1 MQSLMGNPYEDEML
15 RRLRAPNIGIMPYQS
30 QIKPGQAYGQFHGG
44 NSNNGITPLPSPPR
58 MGGPAPLPPGMQTPP
73 GGPNTRF
80 DPSPNPP
87 GYITPLPS
95 PPNAG
100 TGGPLPPGGIINPPN
115 QGGGY
120 SGAQWEGLDM
130 SGFNPTG
137 PQTTDMSPY
146 TINGETYYGSSSWAS
161 KLQEYLNSTGQ
172 GDAFSRPDNTSI
184 GFQQPRQNPP
194 ITRFLP
200 PSDGTQPPINT
211 MPTLP
216 VPDYGSLPPGGP
228 RDKPDYRLARPDP
241 GMRRPG
247 LPDRS
252 QIKAMPFQGQGY
264 NRRTSSSPSL
274 SPSFIGGAPKT
285 KRNFGN

>member
-100 TGGPLPPGGIINPPN
+100 TGGPLPPGGIINPR

-130 SGFNPTG
+130 SGFNPRG
-137 PQTTDMSPY
+137 QQTMDMSPY
-146 TINGETYYGSSSWAS
+146 TLNGQTYYGSSSWAS
-161 KLQEYLNSTGQ
+161 ELQDYLNSTGQ
-172 GDAFSRPDNTSI
+172 GDAFGRPDTSI
-184 GFQQPRQNPP
+184 GFQQPRQG
-194 ITRFLP
+194 
-200 PSDGTQPPINT
+200 PST
-211 MPTLP
+211 
-216 VPDYGSLPPGGP
+216 GSPG
-228 RDKPDYRLARPDP
+228 DKPDYRLARPDP
-241 GMRRPG
+241 GMGRPG
-247 LPDRS
+247 LPDMS
-252 QIKAMPFQGQGY
+252 HIKAMPFQGQGY